1 MQKTCVVDVQLG
13 SEYGSELCM
22 LEWRNVFNSLQIF
35 FLHKLEWNWSNIFIA
50 VCILKEFPSIFN
62 MLRMLEPHFCKN
74 FVSIDFL
81 EGWNF
86 ALNVFKNFALNF
98 IVVLAKY
105 YKLYEPCLTS
115 NLNKKKKKL
124 QNKVLPILQAKTDWE
139 PFFFFLSIA
148 MYKRW
153 NAIMQNIKTHFT
165 DPRK

>member
-115 NLNKKKKKL
+115 NLNKKKNYKTRFYQFFRSKL
-124 QNKVLPILQAKTDWE
+124 IENRFSFFWVSRCISDETQLCKT
-139 PFFFFLSIA
+139 
-148 MYKRW
+148 
-153 NAIMQNIKTHFT
+153 
-165 DPRK
+165 